1 MGNAGSVEEWVG
13 WMGAC
18 RVGCR
23 KALGYDAKRR
33 RYWAFGAGLGAWR
46 VYVEEQEGA
55 LWGWYEGM
63 HCMIGNCHVKEP
75 TLLSWAGMT
84 VCVLYF
90 ISLSE

>member
-1 MGNAGSVEEWVG
+1 MALSGIAAGAIAGSVEEWVG

-33 RYWAFGAGLGAWR
+33 RYWAFGAGLGAWKI
-46 VYVEEQEGA
+46 YVEEQEGA

-63 HCMIGNCHVKEP
+63 HNP
-75 TLLSWAGMT
+75 TSHSMRNRT
-84 VCVLYF
+84 SHEVLM
-90 ISLSE
+90 